1 MFSGLPKLLHFLEIL
16 KKCFLYAI
24 SEAMSVF
31 INFILLR
38 VNYYFLPLSD
48 AKNIG
53 VILTDGRSDDAEATW
68 QSAMAVRSE
77 QDAFL
82 IAVGIGN
89 NIRKLELEGIASEPV
104 MANVLKVD
112 SFDNLEDIRNTL
124 VQDICN
130 G

>member
-1 MFSGLPKLLHFLEIL
+1 M
-16 KKCFLYAI
+16 
-24 SEAMSVF
+24 
-31 INFILLR
+31 
-38 VNYYFLPLSD
+38 NYYFLPLSD